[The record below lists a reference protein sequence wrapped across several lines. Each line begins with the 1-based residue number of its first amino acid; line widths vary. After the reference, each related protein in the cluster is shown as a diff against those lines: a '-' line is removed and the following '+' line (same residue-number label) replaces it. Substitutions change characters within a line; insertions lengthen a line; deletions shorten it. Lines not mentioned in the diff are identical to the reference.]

1 MHAQATTQWTWRWT
15 WTRRSR
21 NRCWD
26 RIGRVLKFSTSMR
39 AGDDA
44 VDLALDT
51 DEVLAHPL
59 LGPLTRSAVGALAPG
74 MDPAEVTQPIG
85 KDPLLGLPTI
95 VPLPR
100 LERIYFK
107 CAWFLVTFLCACPW
121 SNTCCYASFGK
132 ERRFRKLKLGE
143 EGHKQA
149 STTPSDCAVLV
160 RCRSTEPMVAAAAN
174 ITPS

>member
-1 MHAQATTQWTWRWT
+1 MDLALDMDEALAHPLLGPHWQSTE
-15 WTRRSR
+15 
-21 NRCWD
+21 
-26 RIGRVLKFSTSMR
+26 ILTSMR

-59 LGPLTRSAVGALAPG
+59 LGPLTRSAVRALAPG
-74 MDPAEVTQPIG
+74 MDPAEVTPPIG

-107 CAWFLVTFLCACPW
+107 CAWFLVTFCSQVPGQRHVIMQV
-121 SNTCCYASFGK
+121 FG
-132 ERRFRKLKLGE
+132 RKGIS
-143 EGHKQA
+143 G
-149 STTPSDCAVLV
+149 
-160 RCRSTEPMVAAAAN
+160 N
-174 ITPS
+174 